1 MDIEFH
7 YWMTGIVAKEAGF
20 SDQDATTI
28 AYSSQLVDDNDVCLT
43 IKNKSGGRPYFNYIS
58 QTMNIL
64 KPKNQLM
71 RIYPIFHF
79 VPGDPL
85 AVSARR
91 RDGKMHILNTTPDNE
106 LANAFMEYAFKSAVE
121 ARLYRIGIATHAYVD
136 TWAHQNFVGWYDN
149 FNALGSNLLPN
160 IGHADAKHHPD
171 WPGHRWD
178 DERLVENQ
186 ISNKL
191 RFLSAAKRLFEHYCD
206 YLITQGK
213 YKKSD
218 TPQWSVLESK
228 LAVAIGPVSSGDK
241 NPGKDARLTRYHS
254 IFPALPEFSEE
265 SWLDDAIK
273 TDIKGR
279 KDSHEGILSKF
290 TIFEDQYFWRE
301 DRNKKETDWFKFQEA
316 VKAHERF
323 SLTQLDD
330 TFKQLGVDIHN
341 A

>member
-7 YWMTGIVAKEAGF
+7 YWMTGIIAREAGF
-20 SDQDATTI
+20 SDQEAETI
-28 AYSSQLVDDNDVCLT
+28 AYSSQFVDDNDVCLS
-43 IKNKSGGRPYFNYIS
+43 IRNRSGGRAYNNFIS

-64 KPKNQLM
+64 KPKDQLM

-85 AVSARR
+85 AISARR
-91 RDGKMHILNTTPDNE
+91 RDGKMHLLNTTPDNE
-106 LANAFMEYAFKSAVE
+106 LANAFMTSAFQAAE
-121 ARLYRIGIATHAYVD
+121 ETRLYRIGIATHVYVD

-178 DERLVENQ
+178 DERLVENE

-191 RFLSAAKRLFEHYCD
+191 RFLSAAERLFEQYCD
-206 YLITQGK
+206 YLVTQGI
-213 YKKSD
+213 YKKSS
-218 TPQWSVLESK
+218 TPLWSDLENR
-228 LAVAIGPVSSGDK
+228 LNIAMGPVSSGDT
-241 NPGKDARLTRYHS
+241 NAGKKARIQRYRE
-254 IFPALPEFSEE
+254 IFKALPEFAED
-265 SWLDDAIK
+265 SWLNNAVA

-279 KDSHEGILSKF
+279 KDSHQGVLSKF
-290 TIFEDQYFWRE
+290 TLFEDQYFWRQ
-301 DRNKKETDWFKFQEA
+301 DRNKRDTDWFKFQEA

-323 SLTQLDD
+323 ALSQLGGI
-330 TFKQLGVDIHN
+330 FQQLGVDIHK

>member
-7 YWMTGIVAKEAGF
+7 YWMTGIIAKEAGF
-20 SDQDATTI
+20 NDQDAATI
-28 AYSSQLVDDNDVCLT
+28 AYSSQFVDDNDVCLT
-43 IKNKSGGRPYFNYIS
+43 IKSRTGGKPYCNYIS

-64 KPKNQLM
+64 KPKDQLM

-79 VPGDPL
+79 VPGEPL
-85 AVSARR
+85 AISARR
-91 RDGKMHILNTTPDNE
+91 RDGKMHLLNTTPDNE
-106 LANAFMEYAFKSAVE
+106 LSNAFMQSAFTSAE
-121 ARLYRIGIATHAYVD
+121 DMRLYRIGIATHAYVD

-171 WPGHRWD
+171 WPAHRWD
-178 DERLVENQ
+178 DERLVENE

-206 YLITQGK
+206 YLVTQGA
-213 YKKSD
+213 YKKNNAPAWAD
-218 TPQWSVLESK
+218 LENK
-228 LAVAIGPVSSGDK
+228 LNVAMGPVSSGDT
-241 NPGKDARLTRYHS
+241 NPGKDARLERYRGMFS
-254 IFPALPEFSEE
+254 TLPEFAED
-265 SWLDDAIK
+265 SWLDDAVK
-273 TDIKGR
+273 TDIRGR
-279 KDSHEGILSKF
+279 EDSHEGIKSKF

-301 DRNKKETDWFKFQEA
+301 DRNKKDTDWYKFQQA

-323 SLTQLDD
+323 AMTRLDA
-330 TFKQLGVDIHN
+330 TFKQLGVDIHT